1 MRKAVLPGWRWL
13 ASAIVLIAL
22 APLARG
28 QDRGGSAAA
37 ADAVDARSP
46 EQWLQIV
53 QQAARRLDYSGTMVY
68 QQGTEVRLSRIVHV
82 FDGKV
87 SRERLQPMDGRP
99 REFIRQ
105 ADEVKCLIPE
115 ARRVVIE
122 RKTRAE
128 SFPGLAA
135 TATAELLQQYSVK
148 IAARER
154 VGGFDCQVLEIQ
166 PRQGDRYGYR
176 LWVDRA
182 TGLLLRSQTIND
194 RGEVLEQMAFA
205 EVRIGGVD
213 REQLKPSWPTEGWK
227 VDETAHRPVDLKE
240 QGWRLT
246 PPSGFKPLYSVRR
259 PMASGPALQAV
270 YSDGL
275 ASLSVF
281 IEPAAASDASEALP
295 RRGPINAYA
304 RRVGDSMVTVVGEIP
319 AETARAVAQAV
330 ERVGR

>member
-1 MRKAVLPGWRWL
+1 MQVVVLPGWRWIT
-13 ASAIVLIAL
+13 SAIVLL
-22 APLARG
+22 AFV
-28 QDRGGSAAA
+28 SAAQSQARSGTAGGDA
-37 ADAVDARSP
+37 ADARSP

-68 QQGTEVRLSRIVHV
+68 QQGSEVRMSKIVHV
-82 FDGKV
+82 FDGQV
-87 SRERLQPMDGRP
+87 SHERLQPMDGRP
-99 REFIRQ
+99 REFIRR

-135 TATAELLQQYSVK
+135 ATTAELLQHYAVK
-148 IAARER
+148 IVDRER
-154 VGGFDCQVLEIQ
+154 VGGFDCQVLEIK

-182 TGLLLRSQTIND
+182 SGLLLRSQTLSEH
-194 RGEVLEQMAFA
+194 GEVLEQMAFA
-205 EVRIGGVD
+205 DVRIGAVD
-213 REQLKPSWPTEGWK
+213 REQLKPSWPTEGWT
-227 VDETAHRPVDLKE
+227 VDEAAHRPVDLRE
-240 QGWRLT
+240 QGWRLS
-246 PPSGFKPLYSVRR
+246 PPSGFRPLYAVRR
-259 PMASGPALQAV
+259 PMASGQALQAV

-281 IEPAAASDASEALP
+281 IEPAAESSASEALP

-304 RRVGDSMVTVVGEIP
+304 RRLGDSVVTVVGEIP
-319 AETARAVAQAV
+319 AGTAQAV
-330 ERVGR
+330 ANGAERVGR

>member
-1 MRKAVLPGWRWL
+1 MPRAVLPGWRWL
-13 ASAIVLIAL
+13 ASAMVLLAL
-22 APLARG
+22 APLAQG
-28 QDRGGSAAA
+28 QDRGGSGPAP
-37 ADAVDARSP
+37 DAVDTRSP
-46 EQWLQIV
+46 EQWLQVV

-68 QQGTEVRLSRIVHV
+68 QQGAEVRMSRIVHI

-87 SRERLQPMDGRP
+87 SHERLQPMDGRP
-99 REFIRQ
+99 REFIRR
-105 ADEVKCLIPE
+105 ADEVKCLIPD
-115 ARRVVIE
+115 AKRVVIE

-135 TATAELLQQYSVK
+135 TATSELLQHYAVN
-148 IAARER
+148 IAGRER
-154 VGGFDCQVLEIQ
+154 VGGFDCQVLEIL
-166 PRQGDRYGYR
+166 PRQADRYGYR

-182 TGLLLRSQTIND
+182 TGLLLRSQTVND

-213 REQLKPSWPTEGWK
+213 RGQLKPSWPTEGWK
-227 VDETAHRPVDLKE
+227 VDETTHRPVDLKE
-240 QGWRLT
+240 EGWRLSA
-246 PPSGFKPLYSVRR
+246 PGGFKPLYSVRR
-259 PMASGPALQAV
+259 PMASGSALQAV

-281 IEPAAASDASEALP
+281 IEPAAASDTSEALP

-304 RRVGDSMVTVVGEIP
+304 RRLGDSMVTVVGEIP
-319 AETARAVAQAV
+319 AETARSVAQAV

>member
-1 MRKAVLPGWRWL
+1 MRWLVAPGWRQICTALVIL
-13 ASAIVLIAL
+13 AFACLAQGQERSSNPSADV
-22 APLARG
+22 
-28 QDRGGSAAA
+28 
-37 ADAVDARSP
+37 ADSRTA
-46 EQWLQIV
+46 EQWLQVV

-68 QQGTEVRLSRIVHV
+68 QQGTEVRMSRIVHV

-87 SRERLQPMDGRP
+87 SHERLQPMDGRP
-99 REFIRQ
+99 REFIRN

-122 RKTRAE
+122 RKSRAE

-135 TATAELLQQYSVK
+135 TAASELLQNYSVK
-148 IAARER
+148 VVGRER

-182 TGLLLRSQTIND
+182 SGLLLRSQTLNE
-194 RGEVLEQMAFA
+194 RGDVLEQMAFA
-205 EVRIGGVD
+205 DVRIGGVD
-213 REQLKPSWPTEGWK
+213 REQLKPSWTTDGWK
-227 VDETAHRPVDLKE
+227 VDEAAHRPVDLKE
-240 QGWRLT
+240 QGWRLA
-246 PPSGFKPLYSVRR
+246 PPSGFKALYTVRR

-281 IEPAAASDASEALP
+281 IEPASASGASEALP
-295 RRGPINAYA
+295 ARGPINAYA
-304 RRVGDSMVTVVGEIP
+304 RRVGDAMVTVVGEVP
-319 AETARAVAQAV
+319 AETARSVALAA